1 MIFEERRKCKFLK
14 NGSNSKEGGH
24 DRKCQYLVHNLYSQT
39 EQLVDH
45 EALPPP
51 LFYERRKNGPH
62 DLVGLLLG
70 GLRLQVEVEQVSHP
84 FHRDVVVIVI

>member
-1 MIFEERRKCKFLK
+1 MIFKERRKCKFLK
-14 NGSNSKEGGH
+14 NGRLKEKGH
-24 DRKCQYLVHNLYSQT
+24 ERKCQYLVHNLYSQT
-39 EQLVDH
+39 EQLVEY

-70 GLRLQVEVEQVSHP
+70 GLGLQVEIE
-84 FHRDVVVIVI
+84 

>member
-1 MIFEERRKCKFLK
+1 MQILEKWPAHTKTRRP
-14 NGSNSKEGGH
+14 

-39 EQLVDH
+39 EQLVEYED
-45 EALPPP
+45 LPPP
-51 LFYERRKNGPH
+51 LFYEGRKNGPH

-84 FHRDVVVIVI
+84 FHRDVVVIVV